1 MLVPELPQPWLAQ
14 CMKKKFPS
22 LCEWTKELRK
32 TVYGAEVTVHDAF
45 LTKLGD
51 SELDLRMK
59 RLRGRGHLPWKAPD
73 NGGALG
79 IGGVFLSGVAD
90 GIPVF
95 GQLRRN
101 TRMRQHG
108 GLTTEDGVES
118 SSFQYLTV
126 IASLVAGLGAV
137 AGYMFHQGLISFGD
151 EEEVKEKGNSDG
163 LGSLGEAGAALGF
176 YANQM
181 DEQVRRQRVMEEM
194 NARNVVPVTEVDV
207 DVEVE
212 RKPVL

>member
-1 MLVPELPQPWLAQ
+1 M
-14 CMKKKFPS
+14 
-22 LCEWTKELRK
+22 
-32 TVYGAEVTVHDAF
+32 YGPDVTVHDAF

-73 NGGALG
+73 NGGAVG
-79 IGGVFLSGVAD
+79 VGSVFLSAVAD
-90 GIPVF
+90 GIPVV

-118 SSFQYLTV
+118 SNFQYLTV
-126 IASLVAGLGAV
+126 IASVFAGLGAV
-137 AGYMFHQGLISFGD
+137 AGYMFHQGLIGFGEG
-151 EEEVKEKGNSDG
+151 EEGKEKGSGG

-176 YANQM
+176 YASQM

-194 NARNVVPVTEVDV
+194 NETRGVPIAEIDVDV
-207 DVEVE
+207 DVE
-212 RKPVL
+212 RNPVL

>member
-1 MLVPELPQPWLAQ
+1 M
-14 CMKKKFPS
+14 
-22 LCEWTKELRK
+22 
-32 TVYGAEVTVHDAF
+32 YGPEVTIHDAF

-59 RLRGRGHLPWKAPD
+59 RLRGRGHLLWKAPD
-73 NGGALG
+73 NGGAMG
-79 IGGVFLSGVAD
+79 VGSVFLSGVAD
-90 GIPVF
+90 GIPVV
-95 GQLRRN
+95 GQMRRN

-126 IASLVAGLGAV
+126 IASVVAGLGAV

-151 EEEVKEKGNSDG
+151 GEEVKEKGNGSG
-163 LGSLGEAGAALGF
+163 LGDLGEAGAALGF
-176 YANQM
+176 YASHM

-194 NARNVVPVTEVDV
+194 NGNRGVPVAEIDV

-212 RKPVL
+212 RKSVL